1 MARVEVAFEIWVKKL
16 RVEDTE
22 PYQEMRRKS
31 YENIPRNFEGYS
43 HITTSHFGL
52 SPFLAE
58 LRTEE
63 TIIYYHLLVQTT
75 KTIINHHVEFED
87 HQITW

>member
-1 MARVEVAFEIWVKKL
+1 M
-16 RVEDTE
+16 RVEDIE
-22 PYQEMRRKS
+22 AYQEMRRKS

-75 KTIINHHVEFED
+75 KTIINYHVEFED
-87 HQITW
+87 HQIT

>member
-16 RVEDTE
+16 RVEDIE
-22 PYQEMRRKS
+22 AYQEMRRKS

-75 KTIINHHVEFED
+75 KTIINYHVEFED
-87 HQITW
+87 HQIT

>member
-22 PYQEMRRKS
+22 AYQEMRRKS

-75 KTIINHHVEFED
+75 KTIINYHVEFED

>member
-75 KTIINHHVEFED
+75 KTIINYHVEFED
-87 HQITW
+87 HQIT

>member
-22 PYQEMRRKS
+22 AYQEMRRKS

-75 KTIINHHVEFED
+75 KTIINYHVEFEY
-87 HQITW
+87 HQIT

>member
-22 PYQEMRRKS
+22 AYQEMRRKS

-43 HITTSHFGL
+43 YITTSHFG
-52 SPFLAE
+52 
-58 LRTEE
+58 
-63 TIIYYHLLVQTT
+63 
-75 KTIINHHVEFED
+75 
-87 HQITW
+87 

>member
-1 MARVEVAFEIWVKKL
+1 MARFEVAFEIWVKKL
-16 RVEDTE
+16 WVEDTE
-22 PYQEMRRKS
+22 AYQEMRRKS

-75 KTIINHHVEFED
+75 KTIINYHVEFED